1 MRTGIASW
9 IVSAGLWLNFA
20 PQSQAAGLIPVEKYA
35 EIPLASVI
43 RMSPDGTKFALTG
56 SRAGKQL
63 LLIRDIEKN
72 TLIPEALEKFQLRW
86 ASWKSPTRLI
96 IGLYASTD
104 DLFFGEYSRS
114 QVTRLYALDAD
125 GSNFIDIG
133 APKGGFPLDLNNEG
147 SIDRN
152 QRINPQIQDNLASRL
167 ENDPH
172 HVMQTVIT
180 SVPRIHQP
188 LRANPWLVDV
198 DTGSRER
205 IASGPTPFSWYG
217 VDAAGTVR
225 IAVRRDGGNT
235 LTYVR
240 DDASADWRLINEHGA
255 QNPDFVPVAF
265 DPDHPTL
272 LFVLTTDSSGQGGLW
287 AFDSKKQALDH
298 LIDGEAGAE
307 TRVVNG
313 VLLGYQRRSG
323 EWVYLDPAWQADLN
337 KLKAALPNRQISIV
351 DRATDGRHVL
361 AKGTAPHSPPTWWL
375 LDRTVKPTHVSPFV
389 STYPDIDD
397 AGIAPVKHVT
407 YRARDGLEIAAWLT
421 LPKGVSG
428 APVPF
433 VVLPHGGPHACDS
446 GDFDYLVQFLASRGY
461 GVLQPQF
468 RGSTCQGAGFEQL
481 GFGQWGFAMQDDVT
495 DGTRWLID
503 QKLADPTKIAIVGE
517 SYGGYA
523 ALEGVT
529 KEPDLYRCAA
539 AWAPVSDISLLA
551 HDIRSHVAEPEAALQ
566 RLGTDEERLKTA
578 SPALHADR
586 IKAPVLLVHGKTDF
600 TVHVNQSERMED
612 ALKGAH
618 KSVAAIYL
626 DNSDHYLMT
635 EQARLA
641 WLEALNRFLA
651 TNLTPVPPKP

>member
-1 MRTGIASW
+1 MRLAQLIA
-9 IVSAGLWLNFA
+9 VSAFAGSIGLAN
-20 PQSQAAGLIPVEKYA
+20 AADPIPVEKYA

-56 SRAGKQL
+56 SRAGKPL
-63 LLIRDIEKN
+63 LLIRNIEKN
-72 TLIPEALEKFQLRW
+72 IVVTEDLQQFQLRW
-86 ASWKSPTRLI
+86 ASWKSPTRLVVS
-96 IGLYASTD
+96 LYASTD
-104 DLFFGEYSRS
+104 DLFFGETVRS
-114 QVTRLYALDAD
+114 QVTRLYALNAD
-125 GSNFIDIG
+125 GSNFINIG
-133 APKGGFPLDLNNEG
+133 EPKNGFPLDLNNEG
-147 SIDRN
+147 STDRN
-152 QRINPQIQDNLASRL
+152 TRVSPQIQDDLASLL

-180 SVPRIHQP
+180 SVPMIHQP

-205 IASGPTPFSWYG
+205 VGRSPIPFSWYG

-225 IAVRRDGGNT
+225 IAVRRDEGNT

-240 DDASADWRLINEHGA
+240 DDASADWRLINQHGA
-255 QNPDFVPVAF
+255 QDPDFVPVAF

-272 LFVLTTDSSGQGGLW
+272 LLVLTSDSSGRGGLW
-287 AFDSKKQALDH
+287 AFDTKKLALDH
-298 LIDGEAGAE
+298 VVDAEAGQE
-307 TRVVNG
+307 MRVVNG
-313 VLLGYQRRSG
+313 VLLGYERRSG

-337 KLKAALPNRQISIV
+337 KLKAALPDHQIMIV

-361 AKGTAPHSPPTWWL
+361 AKGTAPHGPPTWWL
-375 LDRTVKPTHVSPFV
+375 LDRTVKPTHVTPFV

-428 APVPF
+428 TPVPF

-503 QKLADPTKIAIVGE
+503 QKLADPKRIAIVGE

-551 HDIRSHVAEPEAALQ
+551 HDIRSHVAEPQAALQ
-566 RLGTDEERLKTA
+566 QLGTDEDRLKAA

-586 IKAPVLLVHGKTDF
+586 IKVPVLLMHGKTDF

-612 ALKGAH
+612 ALKDAH
-618 KSVAAIYL
+618 KPVEAIYL
-626 DNSDHYLMT
+626 DNSDHYLGT
-635 EQARLA
+635 QAARLA
-641 WLEALNRFLA
+641 WLSALNRFLA
-651 TNLTPVPPKP
+651 ANLTQVPPKP